1 MREERRKGIKK
12 IGGWWRSVVIYIQTK
27 YIFKYILYIYCK
39 ESVVLFNTVEKVE
52 MDMRE
57 YFYSF
62 RFFF

>member
-27 YIFKYILYIYCK
+27 YTFKYILYIYCK

-52 MDMRE
+52 MDMKE